1 VEYRT
6 GEVQGA
12 MVVEPEP
19 RRDERGWFARLWCAQ
34 EFAAQGL
41 VAEIAQV
48 NTGVSPRRGTLR
60 GMHFQLP
67 PHDEVKV
74 VRCFRGAV
82 FDVVVDLRRDSP
94 TWKRWMGVE
103 LTAANARM
111 LYVPQ
116 GCAHGYLTLED
127 DTELMY
133 LTSRLYS
140 PQDARGVRYDDPAF
154 GIRWPAPVKI
164 VSAADAG
171 WPLYAG

>member
-1 VEYRT
+1 MEYRT
-6 GEVQGA
+6 GEVAGA

-19 RRDERGWFARLWCAQ
+19 RRDERGWFARLWCAE
-34 EFAAQGL
+34 EFAAKGL
-41 VAEIAQV
+41 IAGIAQV
-48 NTGVSPRRGTLR
+48 NTAVSPRRGTLR

-103 LTAANARM
+103 LTAVNARM

-127 DTELMY
+127 DAELMY
-133 LTSRLYS
+133 LTSRPYA
-140 PQDARGVRYDDPAF
+140 PEAARGVRYDDPAF
-154 GIRWPAPVKI
+154 GIRWPAPVTL